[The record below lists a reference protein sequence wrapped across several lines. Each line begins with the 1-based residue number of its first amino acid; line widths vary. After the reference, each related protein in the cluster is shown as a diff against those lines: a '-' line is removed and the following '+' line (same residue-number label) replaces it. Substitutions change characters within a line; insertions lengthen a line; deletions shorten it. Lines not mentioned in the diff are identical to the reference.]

1 MNNMNGDT
9 NNPEQKKPLPEKA
22 LRTFAGDI
30 QEAVDERNASMASM
44 ADAERKEPLTLK
56 AEDTEDANNPWKKI
70 AIVAGCIILVAAGA
84 AVAYYLYMR
93 SPLAPSAPAA
103 PTTSAPSTV
112 VQIDATRL
120 VDITGLNQGAAR
132 AAVRNALASAGGQTG
147 ITQIMPTQKTGGVT
161 NALSATESLGAIGVG
176 VPDMLLRSLN
186 PQWMLG
192 NYAGNDGAIPFIIL
206 KDNFFQNAYAGM
218 IAWEKSMADDLAPIF
233 GYSSATS
240 DSNGTSTVASYFGI
254 QGTWQDGVIM
264 NKDIR
269 SFEKPDGTVLLLY
282 SFVDNGT
289 IVITTDPAALTEI
302 LNRLEKQTFI
312 R

>member
-1 MNNMNGDT
+1 
-9 NNPEQKKPLPEKA
+9 
-22 LRTFAGDI
+22 
-30 QEAVDERNASMASM
+30 
-44 ADAERKEPLTLK
+44 
-56 AEDTEDANNPWKKI
+56 
-70 AIVAGCIILVAAGA
+70 
-84 AVAYYLYMR
+84 
-93 SPLAPSAPAA
+93 
-103 PTTSAPSTV
+103 
-112 VQIDATRL
+112 
-120 VDITGLNQGAAR
+120 
-132 AAVRNALASAGGQTG
+132 
-147 ITQIMPTQKTGGVT
+147 
-161 NALSATESLGAIGVG
+161 
-176 VPDMLLRSLN
+176 LRSLN